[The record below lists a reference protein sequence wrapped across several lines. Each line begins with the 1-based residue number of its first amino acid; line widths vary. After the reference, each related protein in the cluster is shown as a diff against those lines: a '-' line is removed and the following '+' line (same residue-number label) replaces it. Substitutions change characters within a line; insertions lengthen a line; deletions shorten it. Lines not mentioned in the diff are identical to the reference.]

1 MIIKD
6 LRLKL
11 TLTLSLV
18 VFSVNVAA
26 QNYDSNIE
34 RLAREVE
41 SQVIDWRHWFHQL
54 PMHTHTLGLCHMVDL
69 CSTSLQSPTGQ
80 YKRILV
86 RYVNPWRCFGH
97 QRWLLVCGCFV
108 TLTPL

>member
-11 TLTLSLV
+11 TLTLSLI

-41 SQVIDWRHWFHQL
+41 SQVIDWRHWFHQNAEL
-54 PMHTHTLGLCHMVDL
+54 
-69 CSTSLQSPTGQ
+69 SNREFKTS
-80 YKRILV
+80 KRIAEILREMGYKPQTNV
-86 RYVNPWRCFGH
+86 AKTGVVAVLNGSKR
-97 QRWLLVCGCFV
+97 
-108 TLTPL
+108 